1 MKKLKILIYE
11 DDIAW
16 KESFE
21 YNLRPKFDHNGWNLY
36 LIHREDDT
44 TLMED
49 LERLPD
55 LIMIDYDL
63 VHITGE
69 QIIEA
74 IDNDP
79 DYRTVKI
86 FFYSGGESIDSLR
99 EIAKKFG
106 CSIRCFTKEGDE
118 LEGAILSIV

>member
-11 DDIAW
+11 DDITW
-16 KESFE
+16 KESME
-21 YNLRPKFDHNGWNLY
+21 YNLTPKFGHNGWKLH
-36 LIHREDDT
+36 LIHREDDS

-55 LIMIDYDL
+55 LIMIDFDL
-63 VHITGE
+63 VDITGE

-79 DYRTVKI
+79 DYRSVKI
-86 FFYSGGESIDSLR
+86 FFYSGGESIDSLKK
-99 EIAKKFG
+99 IAKKFG

-118 LEGAILSIV
+118 LEEAILSLV